1 MITGLCLCT
10 HIGFW
15 YNPSSAFIVTI
26 ELLVISLICSMC
38 VMVNYKFRKK
48 LKEEKKNRPPGRK
61 GNVIEPLMSW
71 YCLILMFGTT
81 YCQLIHWQFVNEII
95 PFHLIP
101 EWGCIVLTTLE
112 RSLVSVILCNS
123 LFTALIRYVYIVH
136 HQRAN
141 TWEFDKV
148 GKNFQ
153 LASIVIP
160 TGMEIVHLCTNSR
173 DMSLTENTLEMG
185 MAKFES
191 CNNYFNGTNS
201 TINPTSLN
209 ESILNP
215 LVQTIFSHN
224 VALVVYYFYVV
235 VYAAVTLNIVEGY
248 LYIKIFRC
256 IKR

>member
-1 MITGLCLCT
+1 
-10 HIGFW
+10 
-15 YNPSSAFIVTI
+15 
-26 ELLVISLICSMC
+26 
-38 VMVNYKFRKK
+38 MVVVDN
-48 LKEEKKNRPPGRK
+48 
-61 GNVIEPLMSW
+61 
-71 YCLILMFGTT
+71 LILKNDIFK
-81 YCQLIHWQFVNEII
+81 LENIFVNKNMVR
-95 PFHLIP
+95 F
-101 EWGCIVLTTLE
+101 VLCRNLKQIWD
-112 RSLVSVILCNS
+112 SWN
-123 LFTALIRYVYIVH
+123 
-136 HQRAN
+136 
-141 TWEFDKV
+141 
-148 GKNFQ
+148 Q

-173 DMSLTENTLEMG
+173 DISLTENTLEMG